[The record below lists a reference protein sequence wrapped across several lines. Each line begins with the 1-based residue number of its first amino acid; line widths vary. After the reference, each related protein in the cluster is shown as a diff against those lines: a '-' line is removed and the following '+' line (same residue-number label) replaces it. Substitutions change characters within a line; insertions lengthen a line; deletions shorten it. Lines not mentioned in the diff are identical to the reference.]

1 MDGGAT
7 GSLSIQTAQGEWL
20 GENSASPGEE
30 RRKKNTTDKDIRN
43 SCFLKCANP
52 LIQSPGIWTFAP
64 GRSLDNVK
72 RQTQNTLRTSR
83 SSETPSSSAEQ
94 RARPALVP
102 LLLLLPALTSGPLPE
117 PFSLLPSH
125 RLRASCPHAAAPPQ
139 RAFPDTRKS
148 PPLPIFHTPLYHAH
162 LIFIP
167 PPQHLSPSNIRCS
180 SDSGL
185 PCP

>member
-1 MDGGAT
+1 
-7 GSLSIQTAQGEWL
+7 
-20 GENSASPGEE
+20 
-30 RRKKNTTDKDIRN
+30 
-43 SCFLKCANP
+43 
-52 LIQSPGIWTFAP
+52 
-64 GRSLDNVK
+64 VK